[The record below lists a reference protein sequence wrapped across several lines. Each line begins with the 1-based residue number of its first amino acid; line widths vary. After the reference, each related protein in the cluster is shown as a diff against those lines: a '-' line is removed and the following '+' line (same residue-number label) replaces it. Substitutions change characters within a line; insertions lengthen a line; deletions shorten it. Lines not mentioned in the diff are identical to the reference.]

1 LKNKTRNSW
10 RFIRCSSAA
19 IAALL
24 AVATLGAPAA
34 ASAGAQTGLATCY
47 ARRLAHHKTSSGK
60 RYNPNALTAAHH
72 TIPNGTH
79 VKVTN
84 LENDRSV
91 VVLID
96 DRLPR
101 HPGRGIIIDLSHSA
115 CSQLEFGKERV
126 AKVKVE
132 VVHY

>member
-1 LKNKTRNSW
+1 ML
-10 RFIRCSSAA
+10 
-19 IAALL
+19 
-24 AVATLGAPAA
+24 ATLGAPV
-34 ASAGAQTGLATCY
+34 ASASTGTQTGLATCY
-47 ARRLAHHKTSSGK
+47 ARRLTHHRTSSGK
-60 RYNPNALTAAHH
+60 PYNPNALTAAHH

-101 HPGRGIIIDLSHSA
+101 HRGRGIIIDLSHSA
-115 CSQLEFGKERV
+115 CTQLEFGKERK
-126 AKVKVE
+126 AKVKLE

>member
-1 LKNKTRNSW
+1 VVL
-10 RFIRCSSAA
+10 
-19 IAALL
+19 
-24 AVATLGAPAA
+24 A
-34 ASAGAQTGLATCY
+34 ASVTSASARTQTGLATCY
-47 ARRLAHHKTSSGK
+47 ARRLTHHKTSSGK

-79 VKVTN
+79 VKVTD
-84 LENDRSV
+84 LENGRSV

-115 CSQLEFGKERV
+115 CTQLEFGKERV
-126 AKVKVE
+126 AKVKLE
-132 VVHY
+132 VVGAESAQH

>member
-1 LKNKTRNSW
+1 VT
-10 RFIRCSSAA
+10 
-19 IAALL
+19 
-24 AVATLGAPAA
+24 T